1 MNLLHLHLAHWR
13 PMKSTIAIPRL
24 ISKVMIFAILCGF
37 AFQPTLGLA
46 KVYKYKDD
54 QGKIHFT
61 DDPSQIPLKY
71 RKKNKMEKF
80 REVFEPNSSGK
91 SSSSFGATGTQ
102 KGTGGATAGK
112 AGAGDEDEGF
122 SEKDEASAK
131 KTIQVFKDGVALAN
145 RYKGAYPN
153 FANVRGLIDAM
164 QSALPQKESLA
175 KELTGT
181 KVPELQDSLA
191 FLNQSIAED
200 KKNKSTGTALKK
212 AIVGIFSRV
221 ASDAQK
227 QTALIEKIEKAMKES
242 EKKKEEAKKKKE
254 SEKKK
259 VGKAGEAKPRSGPG
273 GPGGPGGM

>member
-1 MNLLHLHLAHWR
+1 
-13 PMKSTIAIPRL
+13 MKLTLAIPRL
-24 ISKVMIFAILCGF
+24 MSKIMIFAILCGF

-80 REVFEPNSSGK
+80 KGVFEPNSSSSGK
-91 SSSSFGATGTQ
+91 SSSGFGATTGTQ

-131 KTIQVFKDGVALAN
+131 KTIQVFKAGVALAN

-164 QSALPQKESLA
+164 QGALPQKESLA
-175 KELTGT
+175 KELAGT
-181 KVPELQDSLA
+181 KVPELQEALA
-191 FLNQSIAED
+191 FLTQSIAAD
-200 KKNKSTGTALKK
+200 QKNKSTGTALKK

-242 EKKKEEAKKKKE
+242 EKKKAEAKKKKE

-259 VGKAGEAKPRSGPG
+259 GGKAGEAKPQG

>member
-1 MNLLHLHLAHWR
+1 
-13 PMKSTIAIPRL
+13 MKSTIAIPRL

-46 KVYKYKDD
+46 KVYKYRDD

-80 REVFEPNSSGK
+80 RGVSEPTSSGK
-91 SSSSFGATGTQ
+91 SSSSFGATTGTQ

-131 KTIQVFKDGVALAN
+131 KTIKVFKDGVALAN

-181 KVPELQDSLA
+181 KVPELQEALA
-191 FLNQSIAED
+191 FLNQSIAGD
-200 KKNKSTGTALKK
+200 KKNKSTGTALKR

-242 EKKKEEAKKKKE
+242 EKKKEEVKKKKE

-259 VGKAGEAKPRSGPG
+259 GGKAGEAKPQSGPG
-273 GPGGPGGM
+273 GPGGM